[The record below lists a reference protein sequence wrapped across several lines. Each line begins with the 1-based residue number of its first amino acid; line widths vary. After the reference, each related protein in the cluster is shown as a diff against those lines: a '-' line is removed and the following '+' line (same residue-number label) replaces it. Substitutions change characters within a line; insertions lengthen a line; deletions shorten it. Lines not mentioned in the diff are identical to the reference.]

1 MRTKAVRSVE
11 ALIPPKFSEE
21 DVSFY
26 KWFAGFLDGD
36 GYLYFYK
43 KRDLPSLQIT
53 QAIWN
58 LHLLALLKTKFGG
71 SICKIKTK
79 NQSNSYIYVLTKRS
93 KLIELLHGING
104 YIRATSRTLQFK
116 KLCNFYN
123 IKWIEPSIFIE
134 PNDQYFSGLFDADG
148 SIVLNVSPKT
158 NYPNVSF
165 SMSSKYEYD
174 IKLFKCLFKG
184 NIILSKKE
192 ICYNWK
198 IGKKEEILVAQKCF
212 GKTLK
217 SNKLIRANLIPLF
230 YKLKEE
236 KAYEIN
242 SPGKK
247 DWEKFLNDWY
257 DNGADIYRKNCKGRP
272 YTKKARDLTTFED
285 VIDE

>member
-1 MRTKAVRSVE
+1 MRRKPVRSVE
-11 ALIPPKFSEE
+11 ALVPPKFSEE

-26 KWFAGFLDGD
+26 KWLAGFVDGD
-36 GYLYFYK
+36 GYLYFDE
-43 KRDLPSLQIT
+43 KRDKPSLKIA
-53 QAIWN
+53 QAAWN

-71 SICKIKTK
+71 CFFKIKTK
-79 NQSNSYIYVLTKRS
+79 NQSNSYLYVLAKRS

-148 SIVLNVSPKT
+148 SIALSVNPKT
-158 NYPNVSF
+158 NYPRVF
-165 SMSSKYEYD
+165 IIVSSKYEHD
-174 IKLFKCLFKG
+174 IKLFKYLFKG
-184 NIILSKKE
+184 NIILRQKE
-192 ICYNWK
+192 ICYDWK
-198 IGKKEEILVAQKCF
+198 IGKKDEILVAQKCF

-236 KAYEIN
+236 RAYKSD

-257 DNGADIYRKNCKGRP
+257 DNGADIYRTGCKGRP
-272 YTKKARDLTTFED
+272 YTKRARDLRTFED
-285 VIDE
+285 IIDE

>member
-1 MRTKAVRSVE
+1 MRRKPVRSVE
-11 ALIPPKFSEE
+11 ALVPPKFSQE

-26 KWFAGFLDGD
+26 KWLAGFLDGD
-36 GYLYFYK
+36 GYLPFYE
-43 KRDLPSLQIT
+43 KRDEPSLKIN
-53 QAIWN
+53 QATWN
-58 LHLLALLKTKFGG
+58 LHLLELLKAKFEG
-71 SICKIKTK
+71 SIRKIKTK
-79 NQSNSYIYVLTKRS
+79 NQSNTYIYVLTKRS
-93 KLIELLHGING
+93 KLIELLHGMNG

-123 IKWIEPSIFIE
+123 ITWIEPSIFIE

-148 SIVLNVSPKT
+148 SIALSVDPKT
-158 NYPNVSF
+158 NYPTVYL
-165 SMSSKYEYD
+165 SMTSKYEHD
-174 IKLFKCLFKG
+174 IKLFKYLFKG
-184 NIILSKKE
+184 SVIPRKKE
-192 ICYNWK
+192 NCYDWR
-198 IGKKEEILVAQKCF
+198 IGKKDDILVAQKCF

-236 KAYEIN
+236 RAYKSD

-257 DNGADIYRKNCKGRP
+257 DNGADIYRTGCKGRP
-272 YTKKARDLTTFED
+272 YTKKARDLTTFKD

>member
-26 KWFAGFLDGD
+26 KWLAGFVDGD
-36 GYLYFYK
+36 GYLYFDE
-43 KRDLPSLQIT
+43 KRDQPSLKIA
-53 QAIWN
+53 QAGWN
-58 LHLLALLKTKFGG
+58 LHLLALLEAKFGG
-71 SICKIKTK
+71 SICKIKRK
-79 NQSNSYIYVLTKRS
+79 NQSNSYIYCLKKRS

-148 SIVLNVSPKT
+148 SIVLNVNYKT
-158 NYPNVSF
+158 NYPKVYLDV
-165 SMSSKYEYD
+165 SSKYEHD

-184 NIILSKKE
+184 SVIPRKKE
-192 ICYNWK
+192 NCYDWN
-198 IGKKEEILVAQKCF
+198 IGKKDEILVAQKCF

-230 YKLKEE
+230 YELKEE
-236 KAYEIN
+236 RAYKSD
-242 SPGKK
+242 SPRNK

-285 VIDE
+285 IIDE